1 MLELDA
7 SHTVQRRGN
16 ESENVYSESQFETK
30 KLRKER
36 RK

>member
-16 ESENVYSESQFETK
+16 ESENVYSESQFENKETK
-30 KLRKER
+30 KRT
-36 RK
+36 